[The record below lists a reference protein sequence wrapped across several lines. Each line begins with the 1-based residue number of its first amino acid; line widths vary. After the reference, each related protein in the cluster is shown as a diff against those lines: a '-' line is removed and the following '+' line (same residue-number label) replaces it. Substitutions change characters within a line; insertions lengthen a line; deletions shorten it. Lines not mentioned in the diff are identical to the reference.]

1 MTFATNY
8 KQPERASP
16 RKTRNRK
23 NDEATKAGLPAQRE
37 ILFLWALEGSIETGV
52 YGLDLQRAINES
64 SGGFETVSHGTL
76 YSTLKRLKH
85 KGWIDSY
92 EGDALGGGAK
102 RVYYRLTKDGEEQ
115 LARVN
120 QFFSRLR
127 EWQPAQN

>member
-1 MTFATNY
+1 MLTLSYGTPN
-8 KQPERASP
+8 RASP
-16 RKTRNRK
+16 NSRSTQQK
-23 NDEATKAGLPAQRE
+23 NDVIAAERLPAQRE
-37 ILFLWALEGSIETGV
+37 ILFLWALEGSTETGI

-64 SGGFETVSHGTL
+64 SEGFETVSHGTL